1 MFNMKI
7 SHIFSVIGL
16 ILIMNSVAM
25 ATPYED
31 IQLNWEVVLSNY
43 VDNEG
48 RTDFMAL
55 KSNRS
60 ALDQYVAFIAET
72 SPDTDPE
79 MFPAQADILAYHI
92 NTYNALAMHSVL
104 EKDITTG
111 FNSFFKRA
119 GFFKF
124 HKINVGGKSTSL
136 YDYENKVIRPIGDAR
151 VHFALNCMVKDCPRL
166 PQEPFT
172 TEDLDKELDEAT
184 WEFFSKD
191 KHLRL
196 DHDKKILW
204 VSEIL
209 KFYTK
214 DFVTSGKS
222 QDLLAYVNKYVKQKV
237 PEDYK
242 VRFIRYDWTLNQQP

>member
-1 MFNMKI
+1 MNYKI
-7 SHIFSVIGL
+7 SLLLLWLTLSVSTS
-16 ILIMNSVAM
+16 ILAESYDS
-25 ATPYED
+25 T
-31 IQLNWEVVLSNY
+31 LKNWTRVLEKF
-43 VDNEG
+43 VDDEG
-48 RTDFMAL
+48 RTDFTAL
-55 KSNRS
+55 KEDR
-60 ALDQYVAFIAET
+60 AELDQYITFIAEY
-72 SPDTDPE
+72 SPENNPE
-79 MFPAQADILAYHI
+79 LFPTEADILSYHI
-92 NTYNALAMHSVL
+92 NTYNAHAMHGVL
-104 EKDITTG
+104 QKNVTKG

-124 HKINVGGKSTSL
+124 YKIKIGSNTTSL
-136 YDYENKVIRPIGDAR
+136 YDYENDVIRPIGDAR

-172 TEDLDKELDEAT
+172 TENLDKQLDEVT

-191 KHLRL
+191 KHIQV
-196 DHDKKILW
+196 DHDKETLW

-214 DFVTSGKS
+214 DFVPSGKR
-222 QDLLAYVNKYVKQKV
+222 QDLLGYVNQYVKEQI

>member
-1 MFNMKI
+1 
-7 SHIFSVIGL
+7 
-16 ILIMNSVAM
+16 
-25 ATPYED
+25 
-31 IQLNWEVVLSNY
+31 
-43 VDNEG
+43 
-48 RTDFMAL
+48 
-55 KSNRS
+55 
-60 ALDQYVAFIAET
+60 
-72 SPDTDPE
+72 
-79 MFPAQADILAYHI
+79 
-92 NTYNALAMHSVL
+92 MHSVL